1 MFFLYYEFY
10 AAGSNEIATAEQ
22 LFTMSY
28 PQGLPILGENTH
40 TYLIMYEW
48 ATTNRTQVGSDGKGT
63 GVFIEKIPIIYQN
76 FP

>member
-40 TYLIMYEW
+40 TYLIMYE
-48 ATTNRTQVGSDGKGT
+48 
-63 GVFIEKIPIIYQN
+63 
-76 FP
+76 